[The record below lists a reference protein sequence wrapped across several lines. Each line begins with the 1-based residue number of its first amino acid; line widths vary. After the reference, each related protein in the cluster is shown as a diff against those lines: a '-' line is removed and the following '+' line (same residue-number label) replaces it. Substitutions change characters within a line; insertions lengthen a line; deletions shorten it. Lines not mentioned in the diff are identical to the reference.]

1 MKRTSYERL
10 ISWKNS
16 LNRKPLILK
25 GARQVGKTY
34 LLNEFGKNEFRE
46 IYYLNF
52 QKNKEFGNIF
62 EGDLSPLRILEL
74 IEVVLDCSIDVNR
87 DIIFFDEIQ
96 DCPRALTSLK
106 YFCEDMSELALV
118 CAGSLLGV
126 VHSDSAFPVGKV
138 SFLNL
143 YPMSFKEFLIAIGDT
158 KSLKYITDIT
168 EKDKIPLIIHNH
180 LMELLKEYLIVGG
193 MPEVVSVYVQ
203 NRENKNSGFEK
214 VRAKQNELITAYMGD
229 FSKYSG
235 KVNSSEI
242 VALFEA
248 IPAQLAKENKK
259 FISSKVVSGGRFSKL
274 RSSVDWLI
282 GAGLVIKVKISN
294 SGELPFSAFTME
306 NRFKLYL
313 FDVGILG
320 ALGGLSPKSI
330 YIQNSLFATFKGA
343 FCENFVAQEF
353 LYANSAPLFAWAG
366 NTSEV
371 EFIKEID
378 GEVYP
383 VEVKAGLSGKLK
395 SLNVFS
401 QKYNSPYRTRI
412 SGRNLEINNS
422 VGMHSY
428 PLYLAFKFPLKE
440 LEDKFSAPP

>member
-1 MKRTSYERL
+1 MKRTAYKKL
-10 ISWKNS
+10 INWKNS
-16 LNRKPLILK
+16 SDRKPLILK

-34 LLNEFGKNEFRE
+34 LLNEFGKKEFQK
-46 IYYLNF
+46 IHYLNF
-52 QKNKEFGNIF
+52 QKTKELGNIF
-62 EGDLSPLRILEL
+62 EGDLSPVRILEL
-74 IEVVLDCSIDVNR
+74 VEVVLDSSVDIQRDVV
-87 DIIFFDEIQ
+87 FFDEIQ

-106 YFCEDMSELALV
+106 YFCEDMPELALV

-138 SFLNL
+138 SFLHL
-143 YPMSFKEFLIAIGDT
+143 HPMSFMEFLIALGDT
-158 KSLKYITDIT
+158 RSLKYITDIT
-168 EKDKIPLIIHNH
+168 KKDKIPLIIHNH
-180 LMELLKEYLIVGG
+180 LMELLKEYFIVGG
-193 MPEVVSVYVQ
+193 MPEVVSVYIQ
-203 NRENKNSGFEK
+203 NRKNKNSGFEK

-235 KVNSSEI
+235 KVKSNEI
-242 VALFEA
+242 VSLFEA

-259 FISSKVVSGGRFSKL
+259 FISSKVISGGRFSKL
-274 RSSVDWLI
+274 RSSIDWLT
-282 GAGLVIKVKISN
+282 GAGLIIKVKIAN

-313 FDVGILG
+313 FDVGLLG
-320 ALGGLSPKSI
+320 ALGGLSPKAV
-330 YIQNSLFATFKGA
+330 YMQNNLFATFKGA

-353 LYANSAPLFAWAG
+353 MYTDSAPLYAWAG

-371 EFIKEID
+371 EFIKEND
-378 GEVYP
+378 GDFYP
-383 VEVKAGLSGKLK
+383 IEVKAGLSGKLK

-412 SGRNLEINNS
+412 SGRNLEINDS

-428 PLYLAFKFPLKE
+428 PLYLAFKFPLK
-440 LEDKFSAPP
+440 